1 MTRRRTAV
9 VPSSRPVLR
18 ATSRLAAL
26 LVAAALAI
34 AACGGGDTGSTAASG
49 TTAAAARPAVRATV
63 ALDFTPN
70 AVHAPIYAAVREGL
84 DHRHGVRLRIREP
97 GSSPNSLALLTSG
110 RVDVGILDIHDL
122 AIARQRG
129 IDVVGVA
136 ALVQKPLAALIAQP
150 GVGRPRDLAGRT
162 VGVSGLPSDP
172 AFVRAIVQGDGGD
185 YARVKQV
192 TIGFQA
198 VSSILSKRVDAVPAF
213 WNAEGVA
220 LRRRGVR
227 TREFRVEDYGAPPYP
242 EVVLVT
248 ARRTLERKRALVDG
262 VVAAIGDG
270 VRSVLARPEPAA
282 RQIAKAAGQ
291 ADLGLVRAQ
300 LQALRPAI
308 VPPMRLD
315 RGVLERWAAWD
326 TRFGIV
332 RRRPDVDRAFAFDV
346 ARRPPGG
353 PGARPRA
360 ARRLTRCVR
369 PRGPKRPPA
378 NTEPS

>member
-1 MTRRRTAV
+1 MLRR
-9 VPSSRPVLR
+9 
-18 ATSRLAAL
+18 TSRLAATL
-26 LVAAALAI
+26 AAAVLTL
-34 AACGGGDTGSTAASG
+34 AACGGGDEDGA
-49 TTAAAARPAVRATV
+49 TTTAARPAQPATL

-70 AVHAPIYAAVREGL
+70 AVLAPIYAAVREGL
-84 DHRHGVRLRIREP
+84 DHRHGVRIRIREP

-122 AIARQRG
+122 ALARQRG
-129 IDVVGVA
+129 VDVVGVG

-150 GVGRPRDLAGRT
+150 GVRRPRDLAGRT

-172 AFVRAIVQGDGGD
+172 AFVRAVVQGDGGD

-220 LRRRGVR
+220 LRERGVR
-227 TREFRVEDYGAPPYP
+227 TREFRVERYGAPPYP
-242 EVVLVT
+242 EVILVT
-248 ARRTLERKRALVDG
+248 ARRTLERKRAVVAG

-270 VRSVLARPEPAA
+270 VRSVLARPDPAA
-282 RQIAKAAGQ
+282 RQIARAAGQ

-300 LQALRPAI
+300 LTALRPVI
-308 VPPMRLD
+308 VPPLRFD
-315 RGVLERWAAWD
+315 RAVLERWADFDA
-326 TRFGIV
+326 RFGIV

-346 ARRPPGG
+346 AR
-353 PGARPRA
+353 
-360 ARRLTRCVR
+360 
-369 PRGPKRPPA
+369 
-378 NTEPS
+378 

>member
-1 MTRRRTAV
+1 VSGNAAV
-9 VPSSRPVLR
+9 PCSRAVLR
-18 ATSRLAAL
+18 ATSRLAAAL
-26 LVAAALAI
+26 AAAALAI
-34 AACGGGDTGSTAASG
+34 AACGGDGNSGDGAATAGG
-49 TTAAAARPAVRATV
+49 TTTAARPAAAATL

-84 DHRHGVRLRIREP
+84 DRRRGVRLRIREP

-136 ALVQKPLAALIAQP
+136 ALVQRPLAALIAQP

-172 AFVRAIVQGDGGD
+172 AFVRAIMQGDGGD

-198 VSSILSKRVDAVPAF
+198 VSSILSRRVDAVPAF

-227 TREFRVEDYGAPPYP
+227 TREFRVEDYGAPAYP

-248 ARRTLERKRALVDG
+248 ARRTLERKRALIDG

-282 RQIAKAAGQ
+282 RQIAQAAGQ
-291 ADLGLVRAQ
+291 ADIGLIRAQ
-300 LQALRPAI
+300 LRALRPAI

-315 RGVLERWAAWD
+315 RAVLERWAAWD
-326 TRFGIV
+326 ARFGIV
-332 RRRPDVDRAFAFDV
+332 RRRPDVDRAFVFDV
-346 ARRPPGG
+346 AR
-353 PGARPRA
+353 
-360 ARRLTRCVR
+360 
-369 PRGPKRPPA
+369 
-378 NTEPS
+378 